1 MDSFSIRIAKYKNR
15 KIYSNMVGISHAATA
30 LVAAE
35 HVYILVLEMFLWT
48 TPRGRKAFGLTA
60 DFAEKTKALAAN
72 QGLYNGF
79 LAAGLA
85 WGLIHPVPEFA
96 KQLRLFFLSNVVVAG
111 LYGGATASRRIW
123 VVQMMPAVVSFGLVY
138 AGL

>member
-1 MDSFSIRIAKYKNR
+1 MALLS
-15 KIYSNMVGISHAATA
+15 VAATA
-30 LVAAE
+30 LMALL

-48 TPRGRKAFGLTA
+48 TPRGRKAFKLTA

-85 WGLIHPVPEFA
+85 WGLFHPVPEFA
-96 KQLRLFFLSNVVVAG
+96 TQIRLFFLACIFVAG
-111 LYGGATASRRIW
+111 IYGGFTASTRIFYI
-123 VVQMMPAVVSFGLVY
+123 QALPAAASIVIVLVGL
-138 AGL
+138 